1 MELSAPQQ
9 SPSVNLKSIALPAQH
24 GVWGFWL
31 EPSLAALIA
40 APSWAGLCLSLAA
53 LSALLLHHPLTVM
66 LKDYRRRKRYARTM
80 WAARFVLLY
89 GGMAL
94 IGLLLAIHFAP
105 HPFLPGLLLAVPF
118 ALLQIGFELRNQVR
132 HALAE
137 ISGAIALAALA
148 PSILLISGWEWSLA
162 MGLWAVLVI
171 RVVVSI
177 LYIRARLRLEK
188 GKPAHAAVVL
198 ITHLIGLIGLTGL
211 LVTSLSHWLNL
222 IGGLVLLIRAGL
234 GVSPFRTPTPA
245 KVIGFREIAYGLI
258 VALLAGIGMRL
269 LVA

>member
-1 MELSAPQQ
+1 MSSVDTTNSL
-9 SPSVNLKSIALPAQH
+9 SVNLKSIALPAQH

-66 LKDYRRRKRYARTM
+66 LKDYRRRKRYARTL
-80 WAARFVLLY
+80 WAERFVLLY
-89 GGMAL
+89 GSMAL
-94 IGLLLAIHFAP
+94 IGLLLAVNFAP
-105 HPFLPGLLLAVPF
+105 HPFMNGLLLAVPF
-118 ALLQIGFELRNQVR
+118 ALVQIGFELRNQVR
-132 HALAE
+132 HPLAE
-137 ISGAIALAALA
+137 ISGAIAFAALA
-148 PSILLISGWEWSLA
+148 PTILLMSGREGSLA

-171 RVVVSI
+171 RAVVSI

-188 GKPAHAAVVL
+188 GKPAHASAVLLTHMLGLSVL
-198 ITHLIGLIGLTGL
+198 AGLM
-211 LVTSLSHWLNL
+211 VTSLSHWLNL

-258 VALLAGIGMRL
+258 VALLAGVGMRL
-269 LVA
+269 LVG